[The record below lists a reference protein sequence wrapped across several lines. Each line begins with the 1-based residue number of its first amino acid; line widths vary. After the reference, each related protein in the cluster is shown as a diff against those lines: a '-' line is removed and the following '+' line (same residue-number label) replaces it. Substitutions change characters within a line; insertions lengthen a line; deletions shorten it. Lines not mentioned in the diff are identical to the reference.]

1 MISRNRSWPD
11 TPPTSSG
18 GRALSPATNQDMD
31 DDHPHGFDAVDDQI
45 SAMNAP
51 TDAMGLV
58 AGEGG
63 EAVWTIDEILTLA
76 AQLPD
81 EG

>member
-1 MISRNRSWPD
+1 
-11 TPPTSSG
+11 
-18 GRALSPATNQDMD
+18 
-31 DDHPHGFDAVDDQI
+31 
-45 SAMNAP
+45 MNAP

-58 AGEGG
+58 AGEEG